1 MKSIKISVVSLLLGS
16 SLAIAGGTIGKNIE
30 PPVSEVVE
38 VVQEDNSGFY
48 AGLGYSCLQ
57 MDFHNPYMDIRSMSA
72 MSITAGYDFNE
83 YIAIEGR
90 YSLSLGDSEVETRYV
105 DGDKAW
111 DLANAGIYIKPKLTM
126 DMVTIYGLLG
136 YGQFSY
142 DNGTSYSAAG
152 AQYGLGVSAMATENI
167 EIFVDYRSLFNA
179 EDFDGLS
186 TDETVHANSYTVG
199 VNYHF

>member
-57 MDFHNPYMDIRSMSA
+57 MDFHNPYTDVRAMTS
-72 MSITAGYDFNE
+72 MSITAGYDFND

-90 YSLSLGDSEVETRYV
+90 YSLSIGDSEVETRLHR
-105 DGDKAW
+105 W
-111 DLANAGIYIKPKLTM
+111 
-126 DMVTIYGLLG
+126 
-136 YGQFSY
+136 
-142 DNGTSYSAAG
+142 
-152 AQYGLGVSAMATENI
+152 
-167 EIFVDYRSLFNA
+167 
-179 EDFDGLS
+179 
-186 TDETVHANSYTVG
+186 
-199 VNYHF
+199 